1 MCETLAKSLYTH
13 IKLYLKHSESDDY
26 SEATEQ
32 CYISKIIY
40 YKHYTSLW
48 TSEYLQNYDADY
60 KHYIYNLFVM
70 LHEKYEDL
78 DFIADIFITYQF
90 PMAFITSIT
99 LSILFYLDIA
109 TIMKYSDADRK
120 ILYNTIDIIDNYIL
134 LYPIVHNK
142 IDMFA
147 SLLYDGC

>member
-1 MCETLAKSLYTH
+1 
-13 IKLYLKHSESDDY
+13 
-26 SEATEQ
+26 
-32 CYISKIIY
+32 
-40 YKHYTSLW
+40 
-48 TSEYLQNYDADY
+48 
-60 KHYIYNLFVM
+60 M

-147 SLLYDGC
+147 SLLYDGCENITLSYNIYSDFDDIIILYNIRHNMSKFKTILKNFILYKTSLRREWIHSCILV